1 MLLKDKYKPLV
12 YMKDGVGYC
21 SKCRQTMIGL
31 ESTVSRHKRMC
42 GHNFLKETVKD
53 ESIGFI
59 CEATDDELSLFF
71 LKPVAFFEGQM
82 FELTWK
88 LILELQ
94 FGLKEKR
101 MSEIWCDKS
110 IDENLMKNENFI
122 DLNACD
128 SIQEIVNYYFNIPFL
143 NLKFLMDFYKKE
155 FPIQKT
161 ISKETAET
169 IFFEDLQIPENYEVV
184 DNVVV
189 GKVFNENDTKIFRIS
204 VFDSNYREKC
214 RFLIGD
220 KFFYTN
226 EPVRVRLLLMGSKK
240 SLLESEDLMWILKD
254 MSLEQVQYW
263 NDYNVMYALLS
274 QFFPLLDRIIKMKM
288 NSLAKNF
295 FWIDGERFVE
305 VFSET
310 TLSALQDSAFFYR
323 DLLYILLKIKAYTS
337 EILEVNK
344 ITYIWI
350 KHLKDNVI
358 PLFEGRRTEIS
369 NLSAKNIALIN
380 KTIYNLQFQTED
392 DSELMNLYLNFIQ
405 ELNQ

>member
-1 MLLKDKYKPLV
+1 MRIDDISPRRKGLCSLIADGEEYLL
-12 YMKDGVGYC
+12 
-21 SKCRQTMIGL
+21 
-31 ESTVSRHKRMC
+31 
-42 GHNFLKETVKD
+42 
-53 ESIGFI
+53 
-59 CEATDDELSLFF
+59 
-71 LKPVAFFEGQM
+71 
-82 FELTWK
+82 
-88 LILELQ
+88 
-94 FGLKEKR
+94 
-101 MSEIWCDKS
+101 
-110 IDENLMKNENFI
+110 
-122 DLNACD
+122 
-128 SIQEIVNYYFNIPFL
+128 
-143 NLKFLMDFYKKE
+143 
-155 FPIQKT
+155 
-161 ISKETAET
+161 
-169 IFFEDLQIPENYEVV
+169 
-184 DNVVV
+184 
-189 GKVFNENDTKIFRIS
+189 
-204 VFDSNYREKC
+204 
-214 RFLIGD
+214 
-220 KFFYTN
+220 
-226 EPVRVRLLLMGSKK
+226 
-240 SLLESEDLMWILKD
+240 
-254 MSLEQVQYW
+254 
-263 NDYNVMYALLS
+263 
-274 QFFPLLDRIIKMKM
+274 